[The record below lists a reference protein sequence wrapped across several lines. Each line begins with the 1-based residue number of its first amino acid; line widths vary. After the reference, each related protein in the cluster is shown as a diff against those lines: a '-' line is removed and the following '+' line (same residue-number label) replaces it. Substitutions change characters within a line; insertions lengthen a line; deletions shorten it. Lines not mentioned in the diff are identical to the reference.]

1 MEAGDILGAV
11 AGAMAGMS
19 LIFTI
24 VSVIMIIAQ
33 WKLFTKAGK
42 PGWAAIIPIYNTYV
56 FFEIAEGNG
65 VKMFLSLIPIIGF
78 IFPIIATIKL
88 AKAFGKGTGFG
99 LGLLFFAPICYPI
112 LAFSKDTEYLG
123 PQV

>member
-1 MEAGDILGAV
+1 MGREV
-11 AGAMAGMS
+11 R
-19 LIFTI
+19 
-24 VSVIMIIAQ
+24 
-33 WKLFTKAGK
+33 KAGK

-78 IFPIIATIKL
+78 IFPIIVTIKL

-123 PQV
+123 PQA